1 MNIHQ
6 DNLHGLA
13 TQVFKAKLNISLEIL
28 KLLYFSVR
36 NYYVRGQST
45 LNVYKQILC
54 TLATKASRHWHGK
67 YGD

>member
-1 MNIHQ
+1 MNIRQ
-6 DNLHGLA
+6 DNLQGLA

-45 LNVYKQILC
+45 LNVYK
-54 TLATKASRHWHGK
+54 
-67 YGD
+67 